1 MIMSNFS
8 FGLFIAIVGT
18 CCLTSC
24 KTVREVTHI
33 ESKGISDPLSDRFIG
48 SSVSKYESGTRHSMD
63 SQRTTTKKIF
73 GGKHNNSMF
82 GGTYDKKKFQGN
94 KKSSLTDDQFN
105 SGNYYFAKKRSL
117 SRKTSNLSDDQ
128 YSLSQKKANEGA
140 KNWFG
145 QSKGFKKTG
154 FLGAKKK
161 ITRKP
166 LKAALDAQEKN
177 RNTDLE
183 IISSPGIERSPQGMS
198 IDDVRKLLGN

>member
-1 MIMSNFS
+1 MSNFS

-18 CCLTSC
+18 CCLASC

>member
-128 YSLSQKKANEGA
+128 YSLSQKRANEGA

-166 LKAALDAQEKN
+166 LKAPLDAQEKN

>member
-1 MIMSNFS
+1 MSNFS

>member
-18 CCLTSC
+18 CCLASC

-161 ITRKP
+161 ISRKP